1 MTIAALIVALTAALP
16 LLSAKDQEFAKSLL
30 LSANGSRGA
39 SEKQVKWMEIL
50 INRANGTA
58 PVAETVSV
66 DGIISLLRTASKS
79 LKFPKVRLSTDSG
92 QRVVLSL
99 AGPKSRY
106 TGDVMVTDGGPFG
119 ANVYFGRITQDG
131 AVVASGS
138 MDAPVLSLLQA
149 FAADPAGVGA
159 LIGRRFGS
167 CCFCSRDLETRESLA
182 VGYGPVC
189 AVKYELPWG

>member
-1 MTIAALIVALTAALP
+1 MSASLAASLAAVLP
-16 LLSAKDQEFAKSLL
+16 LLSAKDQEFAQSLL
-30 LSANGSRGA
+30 RSANGPRGA
-39 SEKQVKWMEIL
+39 SEKQIHWMKVL
-50 INRANGTA
+50 LDRANGTTA
-58 PVAETVSV
+58 PEVTVSV

-79 LKFPKVRLSTDSG
+79 LKFPKVRLATEDG

-119 ANVYFGRITQDG
+119 ANVYFGRIGQDG
-131 AVVASGS
+131 TVVASGS
-138 MDAPVLSLLQA
+138 MAAPVMSLLQA

-167 CCFCSRDLETRESLA
+167 CCFCSRELETRESLA

>member
-1 MTIAALIVALTAALP
+1 MSASLTTALAAVLP
-16 LLSAKDQEFAKSLL
+16 MLSAKDQEFAQSLL
-30 LSANGSRGA
+30 RSANGSRGA
-39 SEKQVKWMEIL
+39 SEKQIKWMEIL
-50 INRANGTA
+50 VNRANGTTA
-58 PVAETVSV
+58 PEVTVSA

-79 LKFPKVRLSTDSG
+79 LKFPKVRLATDSG

-182 VGYGPVC
+182 VGYGPGC